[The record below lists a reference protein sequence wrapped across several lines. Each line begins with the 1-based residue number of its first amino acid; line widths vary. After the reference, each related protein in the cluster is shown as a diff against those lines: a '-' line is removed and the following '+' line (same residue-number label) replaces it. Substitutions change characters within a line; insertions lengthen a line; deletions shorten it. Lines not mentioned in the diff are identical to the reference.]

1 MIRRLGYLKSENKL
15 DKTTTGF
22 YSDDDDVEESKGFEC
37 DSLIK
42 YDKLRE
48 VSMRYRYKELNERAI
63 NDVCNSKHSEKV
75 EIMTGLDEVEINY
88 EGDLIRQKT
97 ARDPGGRGSRLFKET
112 LRGHVDVVDPTG
124 KMIRAAHASNKG
136 KLSKLPK

>member
-37 DSLIK
+37 DSLTK

-63 NDVCNSKHSEKV
+63 NDVCNTANFEKI
-75 EIMTGLDEVEINY
+75 ENMEELDEVEINY
-88 EGDLIRQKT
+88 EGDLIRQRT
-97 ARDPGGRGSRLFKET
+97 ARDPGGRGSKLFKET
-112 LRGHVDVVDPTG
+112 LRGNVDVVDPTG
-124 KMIRAAHASNKG
+124 KIVRAAHASNKA